1 MKQYKTLEQIAAEL
15 MHGCP
20 SESREDHETI
30 ADAIRGGVL
39 LIDILGMPEVNRWPE
54 TCAWLISKFKTLDA
68 D

>member
-1 MKQYKTLEQIAAEL
+1 MDKYDMLEAIAEEL
-15 MHGCP
+15 MRECP
-20 SESREDHETI
+20 NESLEDHEAV